1 MTPAMRTTDANRR
14 LIRRLVLL
22 AVTMFG
28 FGFALVPV
36 YDVFC
41 QITGLNGKTAQA
53 SPENLETRQVDP
65 HREVTVEFISNTDLD
80 LPVDFKPL
88 VNRIKV
94 HPGETREVLFSV
106 KNHSKDPVTG
116 QAIPSI
122 TPNTAGRFFNKIE
135 CFCFTQQTFGAGE
148 YKEMPVRFFVDPK
161 LPKDVGRLT
170 LAYTFFRVATPA
182 TGTTGGADLTL
193 LR

>member
-1 MTPAMRTTDANRR
+1 MTPPMQTTHANRR

-22 AVTMFG
+22 AITMFG

-41 QITGLNGKTAQA
+41 QITGLNGKTVQA
-53 SPENLETRQVDP
+53 RPEDLAGRKVDP

-88 VNRIKV
+88 VNRIRV
-94 HPGETREVLFSV
+94 HPGEMHEVLFSV
-106 KNHSKDPVTG
+106 KNHSKEPVNG

-122 TPNTAGRFFNKIE
+122 TPNTAGKFFNKVE
-135 CFCFTQQTFGAGE
+135 CFCFTQQTFGGGE
-148 YKEMPVRFFVDPK
+148 YKEMPARFFVDPK
-161 LPKDVGRLT
+161 LPKDVRRLT
-170 LAYTFFRVATPA
+170 LAYTFFRAETPD
-182 TGTTGGADLTL
+182 TGASGGESLGMA
-193 LR
+193 R